1 MSKKFTP
8 KHILIYMIAV
18 VTATTSL
25 LHSPASAFT
34 STPQYRMDND
44 VLWTNPDAVG
54 CMGSGGGSEGD
65 IEASEAAEAIFKF
78 FTSTPFYFNDRKP
91 LTALQAA
98 AFMGNFYQ
106 ESRYNPAII
115 QGGKAY
121 NEARALN
128 PGVGG
133 YAFGLVQWDGGR
145 RVELV
150 KFAKEQNKDWRDI
163 TLQFDFIKS
172 ELNGSERRILTDAEF
187 RSTTDIAKA
196 TVLVRKLYERPGAP
210 HDANRIAA
218 AKKAYNTYK
227 SLTPDPVIPDGERSG
242 PPTCDTGV
250 TPGNG
255 DIAKTAMRLSWPTR
269 CKEGKKCDH
278 GATQANPAYAA
289 ALKQVGTETCSDNR
303 QKIGASCDA
312 FLYTVLHF
320 AGIVSKEDKFPCGA
334 SGNQDDY
341 MRKHTEMF
349 TYIGTY
355 SAGAEKTLIE
365 SKKIQPGDIMARN
378 GHVSIYI
385 GDGREADASIGGRTA
400 EQDVFYLDGTYNIYR
415 AKQRASTL

>member
-1 MSKKFTP
+1 MSKKITFKRIFLSIIASVMVVSATP
-8 KHILIYMIAV
+8 
-18 VTATTSL
+18 
-25 LHSPASAFT
+25 HSPASAFT

-44 VLWTNPDAVG
+44 VLWTNPDAVS
-54 CMGSGGGSEGD
+54 CMGSGGGSEGE

-242 PPTCDTGV
+242 PPACDTGV
-250 TPGNG
+250 SPGNG
-255 DIAKTAMRLSWPTR
+255 DIAATAKRLSWPER
-269 CKEGKKCDH
+269 GHNMIPNSEYK
-278 GATQANPAYAA
+278 A
-289 ALKQVGTETCSDNR
+289 ALAQTGVNKLGDACSKAGN
-303 QKIGASCDA
+303 SCDA
-312 FLYTVLHF
+312 FLATVLRLS
-320 AGIVSKEDKFPCGA
+320 GVDKEFPCCGADMQGAYMQKNSDKYEVVQGVFTRGREKEALNMLKPGDLMWRTGHVKIYLGDGKEAGA
-334 SGNQDDY
+334 S
-341 MRKHTEMF
+341 HC
-349 TYIGTY
+349 
-355 SAGAEKTLIE
+355 A
-365 SKKIQPGDIMARN
+365 
-378 GHVSIYI
+378 
-385 GDGREADASIGGRTA
+385 RTA
-400 EQDVFYLDGTYNIYR
+400 EQSGLVFDGSYVVFR
-415 AKQRASTL
+415 AKQGVSTL